1 MTPEQ
6 QVNIVGAAVLLL
18 RAVAEDDLRECE
30 NCAMP
35 LIAVGKDADGELRGN
50 CPDHGRVVA
59 WISGNAFNA
68 REAVLGLSGYS
79 WDTPAD
85 QRYPGAP

>member
-6 QVNIVGAAVLLL
+6 QGVLVGAAVTLL
-18 RAVAEDDLRECE
+18 REVAADTLRECE
-30 NCAMP
+30 NCALP
-35 LIAVGKDADGELRGN
+35 LANVGNDADGELRGD

-59 WISGNAFNA
+59 WISGNTFNA